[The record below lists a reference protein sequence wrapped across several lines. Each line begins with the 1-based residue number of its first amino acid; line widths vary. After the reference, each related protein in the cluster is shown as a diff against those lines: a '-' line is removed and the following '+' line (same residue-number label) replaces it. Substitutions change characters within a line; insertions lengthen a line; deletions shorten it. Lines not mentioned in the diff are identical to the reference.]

1 MGRFAKYARVLAP
14 AVAIATGAIALRA
27 QEAPSGQQQEV
38 VQARPDQQP
47 QPDDGRGRFRG
58 RFGRGGPTN
67 PGDPNNPNA
76 AATAPADGAAPATQ
90 PAFGTT
96 AQPVTIIRPATTQAM
111 REISLNFREAPVDTV
126 LNEIAKA
133 TGYTIIKQGTM
144 EGIRISVVSV
154 APMSADRAIELL
166 NAALHVNNYAAIQS
180 EHTIKVMPLADAIHA
195 NTPVVYVTK
204 GTELPDNDIVVTGVI
219 PLKNVDANKLKTE
232 LAPLINPTITADQ
245 GANALIMTDT
255 NSNIRRVVQIV
266 ENLDNG
272 GVASSDIQVLTLKYA
287 SAAQTA
293 KLITTIFKPDSQ
305 QNQNNNF
312 PFFGGRGRG
321 GFIGGPGGNTSNT
334 SEVDEALHNGHVNA
348 ASDDRTNSII
358 VIAPKETMTI
368 IQNLVSK
375 LDDNPIPATLIKAFP
390 LKNADAEATTKL
402 LTTLFSDTS
411 GGGGGFIGRLL
422 QAASGAD
429 QTKVKVTVA
438 ADDRTNTVIVTAPQE
453 AMVEIEKLITNLDAN
468 PVANSTLKVFVFK
481 NGSASSAAKL
491 ITTTFN
497 PDDTSTSSNNNGG
510 GGGGRGF
517 RSFFQFGGGGGQSN
531 TGSTNRNQKV
541 TAVSDD
547 TTNTLVVTAPADV
560 MKLIDNIVLT
570 LDTNPASEQTMFIYR
585 LRNAQ
590 SANLQTVLNTL
601 FGNTTGTSGFGS
613 STTGNRTGSTGGRSS
628 FGGGGGGLGGGSSGL
643 GGGSS
648 LGGGSTFGNTGSSIN
663 RNSTGIN
670 GNRLGGNTGGANS
683 SQNRPQTELTGEV
696 YVVADT
702 DTNSLLV
709 TAPYKYKD
717 QVVEIIKSLD
727 RPIAQVLIKVLVAEV
742 THDNAADFG
751 VDFSILNQRPSGKGL
766 VVGQTLGNTTSYA
779 NNGGLAVSLL
789 EGNLQAT
796 LHALATQGKLD
807 VLSRPYILASD
818 NQEAVISIGQEVPIV
833 SDVRVTDTGQLI
845 ATPTYVQV
853 GISLDVTPHINPDGL
868 VILDVA
874 PTISQLTNSNI
885 QISAGVTS
893 PIFDQRTANS
903 RVGIRNDD
911 TIVIGGLMQDQKTVT
926 VNKIPLLG
934 DIPLVGAVFSRT
946 QVDKTKTEL
955 LIFLTPHVALQP
967 GLLQSMSEKE
977 KGTLKLTPNA
987 VDPGVYQEHMN
998 GMRTGEM
1005 PQTQPAYPG
1014 AENPVT
1020 HIPLERPGTMPS
1032 QQQSSPA
1039 YQTNAPVNFGGN
1051 NASPAGAKSNGSSS
1065 AATQPSASL
1074 QGGQLN
1080 VDSRR

>member
-1 MGRFAKYARVLAP
+1 MGRFAQYARVLAP

-38 VQARPDQQP
+38 AQARPDQQP

-58 RFGRGGPTN
+58 RFGRGGPN
-67 PGDPNNPNA
+67 SPGDPNTPSA
-76 AATAPADGAAPATQ
+76 AATAPADGTAPATQ

-96 AQPVTIIRPATTQAM
+96 ALPVKIIQPATTQAAK
-111 REISLNFREAPVDTV
+111 EISLSFRDMPVDDV
-126 LNEIAKA
+126 LTYLSKV
-133 TGYTIIKQGTM
+133 TGYTIIKQGAM
-144 EGIRISVVSV
+144 EGIRITVVSI
-154 APMSADRAIELL
+154 APVTPDRAIELL

-180 EHTIKVMPLADAIHA
+180 EHTLKIMPLADAIHA
-195 NTPVVYVTK
+195 NTPVIYITK

-272 GVASSDIQVLTLKYA
+272 SVASSEIQVLTLKYA

-305 QNQNNNF
+305 QNQNNF
-312 PFFGGRGRG
+312 PFPFGGRGGRG
-321 GFIGGPGGNTSNT
+321 GFIGGPGGGNTPT

-358 VIAPKETMTI
+358 VIAPKDTMSI
-368 IQNLVSK
+368 IQNLVTK

-411 GGGGGFIGRLL
+411 GNGGGFITRLL
-422 QAASGAD
+422 SAASGAD

-468 PVANSTLKVFVFK
+468 PVANSTLRVYTFK
-481 NGSASSAAKL
+481 SGSASSAAKL

-497 PDDTSTSSNNNGG
+497 PDDTSTSSNNNNGG

-517 RSFFQFGGGGGQSN
+517 RSFFQFGGGGGSSAN

-560 MKLIDNIVLT
+560 MKLIDNVVQT

-613 STTGNRTGSTGGRSS
+613 STTGNRTGGSTGNRSS
-628 FGGGGGGLGGGSSGL
+628 FGGGGFGGSSGGL

-663 RNSTGIN
+663 RNSTGN
-670 GNRLGGNTGGANS
+670 TGNRLGGNLGGGGANS
-683 SQNRPQTELTGEV
+683 QMRPQTELTGEV

-727 RPIAQVLIKVLVAEV
+727 HPIAQVLIKVLIAEV
-742 THDNAADFG
+742 THDNTADFG

-766 VVGQTLGNTTSYA
+766 VVGQTLGNSSSYA
-779 NNGGLAVSLL
+779 ANGGLAVSLL

-934 DIPLVGAVFSRT
+934 DIPLIGAVFSRT
-946 QVDKTKTEL
+946 QIDKTKTEL

-967 GLLQSMSEKE
+967 GLLQNMSEKE

-1020 HIPLERPGTMPS
+1020 HIPLEHPGTMPS
-1032 QQQSSPA
+1032 RESVPA
-1039 YQTNAPVNFGGN
+1039 YQTNVPSNDI
-1051 NASPAGAKSNGSSS
+1051 NASPAGASNRGSNSP
-1065 AATQPSASL
+1065 ATQPSASL
-1074 QGGQLN
+1074 QGSQLN

>member
-14 AVAIATGAIALRA
+14 AVALATGAMVLRA

-38 VQARPDQQP
+38 AQARPDQQP
-47 QPDDGRGRFRG
+47 QPDQGRFGRG
-58 RFGRGGPTN
+58 RFGRGGPGGPNT
-67 PGDPNNPNA
+67 PGDPNA

-96 AQPVTIIRPATTQAM
+96 AQPVTIYHPATTQAA
-111 REISLNFREAPVDTV
+111 REISLNFQSVPVDQV
-126 LNEIAKA
+126 LSYLSKA

-144 EGIRISVVSV
+144 EGIRISVVSMT
-154 APMSADRAIELL
+154 PMTADGAIELL

-195 NTPVVYVTK
+195 NTPVHYGDDPDKV
-204 GTELPDNDIVVTGVI
+204 PDNDIVSTWVI

-245 GANALIMTDT
+245 GANSLIMTDT
-255 NSNIRRVVQIV
+255 NSNIKRVVQIV
-266 ENLDNG
+266 KSLDSG
-272 GVASSDIQVLTLKYA
+272 SVASSDIQVLTLKYA

-293 KLITTIFKPDSQ
+293 KLITTIFKPESQ
-305 QNQNNNF
+305 QNQNNF
-312 PFFGGRGRG
+312 PFPFGGRGRG
-321 GFIGGPGGNTSNT
+321 GFGGPGGNNNNT

-358 VIAPKETMTI
+358 VVAPKDTMSVI
-368 IQNLVSK
+368 ENLISR

-402 LTTLFSDTS
+402 LTTLFADTS
-411 GGGGGFIGRLL
+411 SGGGGFIGRLL
-422 QAASGAD
+422 QAASAAD

-468 PVANSTLKVFVFK
+468 PVANSTLKVYVFK
-481 NGSASSAAKL
+481 SGSASSAAKL

-497 PDDTSTSSNNNGG
+497 PDETSTSNNSNNGG

-517 RSFFQFGGGGGQSN
+517 RSFFSLGGSQSN

-547 TTNTLVVTAPADV
+547 TTNTLVVTAPSDV

-570 LDTNPASEQTMFIYR
+570 LDTNPSSEQTMFIYR

-601 FGNTTGTSGFGS
+601 FGNTTGTSGIGN
-613 STTGNRTGSTGGRSS
+613 STTGNRTGSTGNRSN
-628 FGGGGGGLGGGSSGL
+628 GGGGFGGSSGGL

-648 LGGGSTFGNTGSSIN
+648 LGGGSTFGNTGSTIN
-663 RNSTGIN
+663 RNSTGTN
-670 GNRLGGNTGGANS
+670 GNRLGGNTGGTNS
-683 SQNRPQTELTGEV
+683 QQRPQTELTGEV
-696 YVVADT
+696 FVVADT

-709 TAPYKYKD
+709 TAPFKYKD

-766 VVGQTLGNTTSYA
+766 VVGQTLGNSSSYA
-779 NNGGLAVSLL
+779 ANGGLAVSLL

-853 GISLDVTPHINPDGL
+853 SISLDVTPHIKPDGL

-874 PTISQLTNSNI
+874 PTLSQLTNYNI

-946 QVDKTKTEL
+946 QIDKTKTEL

-1032 QQQSSPA
+1032 QQSVPA
-1039 YQTNAPVNFGGN
+1039 YQTNVPSNDI
-1051 NASPAGAKSNGSSS
+1051 NASPTGANNRGSNSP
-1065 AATQPSASL
+1065 ATQPSASL

>member
-1 MGRFAKYARVLAP
+1 
-14 AVAIATGAIALRA
+14 
-27 QEAPSGQQQEV
+27 
-38 VQARPDQQP
+38 
-47 QPDDGRGRFRG
+47 
-58 RFGRGGPTN
+58 
-67 PGDPNNPNA
+67 
-76 AATAPADGAAPATQ
+76 
-90 PAFGTT
+90 
-96 AQPVTIIRPATTQAM
+96 
-111 REISLNFREAPVDTV
+111 
-126 LNEIAKA
+126 
-133 TGYTIIKQGTM
+133 
-144 EGIRISVVSV
+144 
-154 APMSADRAIELL
+154 
-166 NAALHVNNYAAIQS
+166 
-180 EHTIKVMPLADAIHA
+180 
-195 NTPVVYVTK
+195 
-204 GTELPDNDIVVTGVI
+204 
-219 PLKNVDANKLKTE
+219 
-232 LAPLINPTITADQ
+232 
-245 GANALIMTDT
+245 
-255 NSNIRRVVQIV
+255 
-266 ENLDNG
+266 
-272 GVASSDIQVLTLKYA
+272 
-287 SAAQTA
+287 
-293 KLITTIFKPDSQ
+293 
-305 QNQNNNF
+305 
-312 PFFGGRGRG
+312 
-321 GFIGGPGGNTSNT
+321 
-334 SEVDEALHNGHVNA
+334 
-348 ASDDRTNSII
+348 
-358 VIAPKETMTI
+358 
-368 IQNLVSK
+368 
-375 LDDNPIPATLIKAFP
+375 
-390 LKNADAEATTKL
+390 
-402 LTTLFSDTS
+402 
-411 GGGGGFIGRLL
+411 
-422 QAASGAD
+422 
-429 QTKVKVTVA
+429 
-438 ADDRTNTVIVTAPQE
+438 
-453 AMVEIEKLITNLDAN
+453 
-468 PVANSTLKVFVFK
+468 
-481 NGSASSAAKL
+481 
-491 ITTTFN
+491 
-497 PDDTSTSSNNNGG
+497 
-510 GGGGRGF
+510 
-517 RSFFQFGGGGGQSN
+517 
-531 TGSTNRNQKV
+531 
-541 TAVSDD
+541 
-547 TTNTLVVTAPADV
+547 
-560 MKLIDNIVLT
+560 
-570 LDTNPASEQTMFIYR
+570 
-585 LRNAQ
+585 
-590 SANLQTVLNTL
+590 
-601 FGNTTGTSGFGS
+601 
-613 STTGNRTGSTGGRSS
+613 
-628 FGGGGGGLGGGSSGL
+628 
-643 GGGSS
+643 
-648 LGGGSTFGNTGSSIN
+648 
-663 RNSTGIN
+663 
-670 GNRLGGNTGGANS
+670 LGGNTGGANS

-766 VVGQTLGNTTSYA
+766 VVGQTLGNSSSYA
-779 NNGGLAVSLL
+779 ANGGLAVSLL

-1032 QQQSSPA
+1032 RESVPA
-1039 YQTNAPVNFGGN
+1039 YQTNVPSNDT
-1051 NASPAGAKSNGSSS
+1051 NASPAGANNRGSSS
-1065 AATQPSASL
+1065 PATQPSASL
-1074 QGGQLN
+1074 QGSQLN